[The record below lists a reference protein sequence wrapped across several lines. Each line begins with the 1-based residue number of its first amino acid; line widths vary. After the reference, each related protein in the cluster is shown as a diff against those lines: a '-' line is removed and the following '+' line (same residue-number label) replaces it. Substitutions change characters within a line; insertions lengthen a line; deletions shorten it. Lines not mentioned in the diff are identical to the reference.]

1 MIVRRDEY
9 GVLICPDGREPV
21 ESLGC
26 PSLPVDGGSV
36 FCDLGMAPAAPTYIG
51 ATIVTGAVPAWVEAV
66 YGPSVASAAERALAG
81 DSAVGTLQTLRSD
94 WRRRPTATARA
105 LHRLAV
111 GTWMRRY
118 WPSPDDGRP
127 WATPDRTLI
136 DLETAAL
143 AAAPELAPCL
153 ADSALARHLLR
164 RSRRGLRAVCRDVL
178 ERGAG
183 ARVADRLRTVLAADL
198 ALACEEA
205 EEHGDEAR
213 LAELGALA
221 DRLDAGFDVV
231 PAAPRAQGPAVPAP
245 PGLGAVWTEAPRGPA
260 GGGGATRDERDTID
274 WGCNARALFD
284 TRTDAVRHEVHER
297 DGTRVLLIE
306 APLAPGLPADHHV
319 PRCTARV
326 CLAGERAPLLVALA
340 RRGERMVGEAAL
352 EGAPLVECVDVVSV
366 PRPGPPRLGA
376 RREAMRAEQEVATQ
390 WAWRRGLDDIPQEL
404 PAELVPEVF
413 DAGLPW
419 LGELVTA
426 EDPRGPAGSD
436 AGAGPAP
443 AAPPAPAPAA
453 PPAPADAGP
462 AAPGPAVGEP
472 AAPGPA
478 EAAGAAFVGPRVR
491 LDRFVLAAAE
501 HTTTS
506 VEGRNRVG
514 DLELHV
520 VGITA
525 SRVAVTVT
533 ADPGIA
539 RNLDVAV
546 LRSEAD
552 GEVLELAVVLTP
564 DAGGMLSGGTIIS
577 GHNRWVDVTL
587 GAPRPLRDLD
597 EDLAPVISAGVRAIS
612 TQEGRRAWIDAART
626 LPKGHRLRAAVREG
640 LS

>member
-9 GVLICPDGREPV
+9 GVLICPDGREPA

-36 FCDLGMAPAAPTYIG
+36 FCDLGMGPAAAAAPAYIG
-51 ATIVTGAVPAWVEAV
+51 ATIVTGTVPAWVEAV

-81 DSAVGTLQTLRSD
+81 DPAAGTVQTLRTD
-94 WRRRPTATARA
+94 WRRRPTAAARA

-143 AAAPELAPCL
+143 AAAPELAPCF

-164 RSRRGLRAVCRDVL
+164 RSRRGLRAVCQDVL

-183 ARVADRLRTVLAADL
+183 SRVADRLRTVLSADL

-231 PAAPRAQGPAVPAP
+231 PAPPAGPRAQGPAVPAP
-245 PGLGAVWTEAPRGPA
+245 SGLGAVWTEAPRGPA
-260 GGGGATRDERDTID
+260 GGSGVWDERDTID
-274 WGCNARALFD
+274 WGNNARALFD
-284 TRTDAVRHEVHER
+284 TRTGAVRRDVYER
-297 DGTRVLLIE
+297 DGARGLLIE
-306 APLAPGLPADHHV
+306 APLAPGLPPGRRV

-326 CLAGERAPLLVALA
+326 CLEGVRAPLLVALT
-340 RRGERMVGEAAL
+340 RRGDRMVGEAAL
-352 EGAPLVECVDVVSV
+352 EGTARVECVDVVSV

-390 WAWRRGLDDIPQEL
+390 WAWRRGLDDVPQEL

-426 EDPRGPAGSD
+426 EDPRGPAAPGAASAGPAAGAAESAAEPGDSD
-436 AGAGPAP
+436 AGA
-443 AAPPAPAPAA
+443 
-453 PPAPADAGP
+453 
-462 AAPGPAVGEP
+462 
-472 AAPGPA
+472 
-478 EAAGAAFVGPRVR
+478 AFAGPRVR

-520 VGITA
+520 VGLTA
-525 SRVAVTVT
+525 SRVVVTVT
-533 ADPGIA
+533 ADPRIA
-539 RNLDVAV
+539 RNLDVAM
-546 LRSEAD
+546 LRSAAD
-552 GEVLELAVVLTP
+552 GEGGEGEELELAVVLTP
-564 DAGGMLSGGTIIS
+564 DAGGLLSGGTVIS

-597 EDLAPVISAGVRAIS
+597 EDLAPVISASVRSVS

>member
-1 MIVRRDEY
+1 MRRDEY

-36 FCDLGMAPAAPTYIG
+36 FCDLGMGPAAAAAPAYIG
-51 ATIVTGAVPAWVEAV
+51 ATIVTGTVPAWVEAV

-231 PAAPRAQGPAVPAP
+231 PAAPRAQGPAAGAP
-245 PGLGAVWTEAPRGPA
+245 PGLDAVWTEAPRGPA

-284 TRTDAVRHEVHER
+284 TRTGAVRHEVHER
-297 DGTRVLLIE
+297 DGMRVLLIE
-306 APLAPGLPADHHV
+306 APLAPGLPADHRV

-326 CLAGERAPLLVALA
+326 CLAGERAPLLVALT

-426 EDPRGPAGSD
+426 EDPRGPAAPGAASAGPAAGAAESAAEPGDSD
-436 AGAGPAP
+436 AGA
-443 AAPPAPAPAA
+443 
-453 PPAPADAGP
+453 
-462 AAPGPAVGEP
+462 
-472 AAPGPA
+472 
-478 EAAGAAFVGPRVR
+478 AFAGPRVR

-539 RNLDVAV
+539 HNLDVAV

-587 GAPRPLRDLD
+587 GAPRPLRELD
-597 EDLAPVISAGVRAIS
+597 EDLAPVISAGVRAVS

>member
-1 MIVRRDEY
+1 MR
-9 GVLICPDGREPV
+9 CTSATGRACF
-21 ESLGC
+21 S
-26 PSLPVDGGSV
+26 SRLP
-36 FCDLGMAPAAPTYIG
+36 
-51 ATIVTGAVPAWVEAV
+51 
-66 YGPSVASAAERALAG
+66 
-81 DSAVGTLQTLRSD
+81 
-94 WRRRPTATARA
+94 
-105 LHRLAV
+105 
-111 GTWMRRY
+111 
-118 WPSPDDGRP
+118 WP
-127 WATPDRTLI
+127 
-136 DLETAAL
+136 
-143 AAAPELAPCL
+143 
-153 ADSALARHLLR
+153 
-164 RSRRGLRAVCRDVL
+164 
-178 ERGAG
+178 
-183 ARVADRLRTVLAADL
+183 
-198 ALACEEA
+198 
-205 EEHGDEAR
+205 
-213 LAELGALA
+213 
-221 DRLDAGFDVV
+221 
-231 PAAPRAQGPAVPAP
+231 
-245 PGLGAVWTEAPRGPA
+245 
-260 GGGGATRDERDTID
+260 
-274 WGCNARALFD
+274 
-284 TRTDAVRHEVHER
+284 
-297 DGTRVLLIE
+297 
-306 APLAPGLPADHHV
+306 PGLPADHRV

-426 EDPRGPAGSD
+426 EDPRGPAAPGAASAGPAAGAAESAAEPGESD
-436 AGAGPAP
+436 AGA
-443 AAPPAPAPAA
+443 
-453 PPAPADAGP
+453 
-462 AAPGPAVGEP
+462 
-472 AAPGPA
+472 
-478 EAAGAAFVGPRVR
+478 AFAGPRVR

-564 DAGGMLSGGTIIS
+564 DAGGLLSGGTIIS

-597 EDLAPVISAGVRAIS
+597 EDLAPVISAGVRAVS

>member
-66 YGPSVASAAERALAG
+66 YGPSVASAVERALAG

-205 EEHGDEAR
+205 EAHGDEAR

-306 APLAPGLPADHHV
+306 APLAPGLPADHRV

-390 WAWRRGLDDIPQEL
+390 WAWRRGLDDVPQEL

-426 EDPRGPAGSD
+426 EDPRGPAAPGAASAGPAAGAAESAAEPGDSD
-436 AGAGPAP
+436 AGA
-443 AAPPAPAPAA
+443 
-453 PPAPADAGP
+453 
-462 AAPGPAVGEP
+462 
-472 AAPGPA
+472 
-478 EAAGAAFVGPRVR
+478 AFAGPRVR

-564 DAGGMLSGGTIIS
+564 DAGGLLSGGTIIS

-597 EDLAPVISAGVRAIS
+597 EDLAPVISAGVRAVS

>member
-9 GVLICPDGREPV
+9 GVLICPDGREPA

-36 FCDLGMAPAAPTYIG
+36 FCDLGMGPAAAAAPAYIG
-51 ATIVTGAVPAWVEAV
+51 ATIVTGTVPAWVEAV

-81 DSAVGTLQTLRSD
+81 DPAAGTVQTLRTD
-94 WRRRPTATARA
+94 WRRRPTAAARA

-153 ADSALARHLLR
+153 AGSALARHLLR

-221 DRLDAGFDVV
+221 GRLDAGFDVV
-231 PAAPRAQGPAVPAP
+231 PAAPRAQGPAAGAP
-245 PGLGAVWTEAPRGPA
+245 PGLDAVWIEAPRGPA

-284 TRTDAVRHEVHER
+284 TRAGAVRHEVHER
-297 DGTRVLLIE
+297 DGMRVLLIE
-306 APLAPGLPADHHV
+306 APLAPGLPADHRV

-326 CLAGERAPLLVALA
+326 CLAGERAPLLVALT

-426 EDPRGPAGSD
+426 EDPRGPAAPGAASAGPAAGAAESAAEPGDSD
-436 AGAGPAP
+436 AGA
-443 AAPPAPAPAA
+443 
-453 PPAPADAGP
+453 
-462 AAPGPAVGEP
+462 
-472 AAPGPA
+472 
-478 EAAGAAFVGPRVR
+478 AFAGPRVR

-539 RNLDVAV
+539 HNLDVAV

-587 GAPRPLRDLD
+587 GAPRPLGELD
-597 EDLAPVISAGVRAIS
+597 EDLAPVISAGVRAVS

>member
-36 FCDLGMAPAAPTYIG
+36 FCDLGMAPAAPIYIG

-153 ADSALARHLLR
+153 AGSALARHLLR

-221 DRLDAGFDVV
+221 GRLDAGFDVV
-231 PAAPRAQGPAVPAP
+231 PAAPRAQGPAAGAP
-245 PGLGAVWTEAPRGPA
+245 PGLDAVWTEAPRGPA

-284 TRTDAVRHEVHER
+284 TRTGAVRHEVHER
-297 DGTRVLLIE
+297 DGMRVLLIE
-306 APLAPGLPADHHV
+306 APLAPGLPADHRV

-326 CLAGERAPLLVALA
+326 CLAGERAPLLVALT

-426 EDPRGPAGSD
+426 EDPRGPAAPGAASAGPAAGAAESAAEPGDSD
-436 AGAGPAP
+436 AGA
-443 AAPPAPAPAA
+443 
-453 PPAPADAGP
+453 
-462 AAPGPAVGEP
+462 
-472 AAPGPA
+472 
-478 EAAGAAFVGPRVR
+478 AFAGPRVR

-587 GAPRPLRDLD
+587 GVPRPLRDLD
-597 EDLAPVISAGVRAIS
+597 EDLAPVISAGVRAVS

>member
-36 FCDLGMAPAAPTYIG
+36 FCDLGMAPAAPIYIG

-153 ADSALARHLLR
+153 AGSALARHLLR

-221 DRLDAGFDVV
+221 GRLDAGFDVV
-231 PAAPRAQGPAVPAP
+231 PAAPRAQGPAAGAP
-245 PGLGAVWTEAPRGPA
+245 PGLDAVWIEAPRGPA

-284 TRTDAVRHEVHER
+284 TRAGAVRHEVHER
-297 DGTRVLLIE
+297 DGMRVLLIE

-326 CLAGERAPLLVALA
+326 CLAGERAPLLVALT

-376 RREAMRAEQEVATQ
+376 RREAMRAEQELATQ
-390 WAWRRGLDDIPQEL
+390 WAWRRGLDGLPQAL
-404 PAELVPEVF
+404 PAELVPAVF
-413 DAGLPW
+413 DTGLPW

-426 EDPRGPAGSD
+426 EDPRGPAAPGAASAGPAAGAAESAAEPGDSD
-436 AGAGPAP
+436 AGA
-443 AAPPAPAPAA
+443 
-453 PPAPADAGP
+453 
-462 AAPGPAVGEP
+462 
-472 AAPGPA
+472 
-478 EAAGAAFVGPRVR
+478 AFAGPRVR

-520 VGITA
+520 VGLTA
-525 SRVAVTVT
+525 SRVVVTVT
-533 ADPGIA
+533 ADPRIA
-539 RNLDVAV
+539 RNLDVAM
-546 LRSEAD
+546 LRSAAD
-552 GEVLELAVVLTP
+552 GEGEELELAVVLTP
-564 DAGGMLSGGTIIS
+564 DAGGLLSGGTVIS

-597 EDLAPVISAGVRAIS
+597 EDLAPVISASVRSVS

>member
-1 MIVRRDEY
+1 MR
-9 GVLICPDGREPV
+9 CTSATGRACF
-21 ESLGC
+21 S
-26 PSLPVDGGSV
+26 SRLP
-36 FCDLGMAPAAPTYIG
+36 
-51 ATIVTGAVPAWVEAV
+51 
-66 YGPSVASAAERALAG
+66 
-81 DSAVGTLQTLRSD
+81 
-94 WRRRPTATARA
+94 
-105 LHRLAV
+105 
-111 GTWMRRY
+111 
-118 WPSPDDGRP
+118 WP
-127 WATPDRTLI
+127 
-136 DLETAAL
+136 
-143 AAAPELAPCL
+143 
-153 ADSALARHLLR
+153 
-164 RSRRGLRAVCRDVL
+164 
-178 ERGAG
+178 
-183 ARVADRLRTVLAADL
+183 
-198 ALACEEA
+198 
-205 EEHGDEAR
+205 
-213 LAELGALA
+213 
-221 DRLDAGFDVV
+221 
-231 PAAPRAQGPAVPAP
+231 
-245 PGLGAVWTEAPRGPA
+245 
-260 GGGGATRDERDTID
+260 
-274 WGCNARALFD
+274 
-284 TRTDAVRHEVHER
+284 
-297 DGTRVLLIE
+297 
-306 APLAPGLPADHHV
+306 PGLPADHRV

-376 RREAMRAEQEVATQ
+376 RREAMRAEQELATQ
-390 WAWRRGLDDIPQEL
+390 WAWRRGLDGVPQAL
-404 PAELVPEVF
+404 PAELVPAVF

-426 EDPRGPAGSD
+426 ADPRGPAGPD

-443 AAPPAPAPAA
+443 AAPAPAPAVGE
-453 PPAPADAGP
+453 PPARAPAD
-462 AAPGPAVGEP
+462 VEP

-564 DAGGMLSGGTIIS
+564 DAGGLLSGGTIIS

-597 EDLAPVISAGVRAIS
+597 EDLAPVISAGVRAVS

>member
-36 FCDLGMAPAAPTYIG
+36 FCDLGMAPAAPIYIG

-153 ADSALARHLLR
+153 AGSALARHLLR

-221 DRLDAGFDVV
+221 GRLDAGFDVV
-231 PAAPRAQGPAVPAP
+231 PAAPRAQGPAAGAP
-245 PGLGAVWTEAPRGPA
+245 PGLDAVWIEAPRGPA

-326 CLAGERAPLLVALA
+326 CLAGERAPLLVALT

-426 EDPRGPAGSD
+426 EDPRGPAAPGAASAGPAAGAAESAAEPGDSD
-436 AGAGPAP
+436 AGA
-443 AAPPAPAPAA
+443 
-453 PPAPADAGP
+453 
-462 AAPGPAVGEP
+462 
-472 AAPGPA
+472 
-478 EAAGAAFVGPRVR
+478 AFAGPRVR

-539 RNLDVAV
+539 HNLDVAV

-587 GAPRPLRDLD
+587 GAPRPLGELD
-597 EDLAPVISAGVRAIS
+597 EDLAPVISAGVRAVS

>member
-36 FCDLGMAPAAPTYIG
+36 FCDLGMAPAAPIYIG

-231 PAAPRAQGPAVPAP
+231 PAAPRAQGPAAGAP
-245 PGLGAVWTEAPRGPA
+245 PGLDAVWTEAPRGPA

-284 TRTDAVRHEVHER
+284 TRTGAVRHEVHER
-297 DGTRVLLIE
+297 DGMRVLLIE
-306 APLAPGLPADHHV
+306 APLAPGLPADHRV

-326 CLAGERAPLLVALA
+326 CLAGERAPLLVALT

-376 RREAMRAEQEVATQ
+376 RREAMRAEQELATQ
-390 WAWRRGLDDIPQEL
+390 WAWRRGLDGVSQAL
-404 PAELVPEVF
+404 PAELVPAVF
-413 DAGLPW
+413 DTGLPW

-426 EDPRGPAGSD
+426 EDPRGPAAPGAASAGPAAGAAESAAEPGDSD
-436 AGAGPAP
+436 AGA
-443 AAPPAPAPAA
+443 
-453 PPAPADAGP
+453 
-462 AAPGPAVGEP
+462 
-472 AAPGPA
+472 
-478 EAAGAAFVGPRVR
+478 AFAGPRVR

-539 RNLDVAV
+539 HNLDVAV

-587 GAPRPLRDLD
+587 GAPRPLRELD
-597 EDLAPVISAGVRAIS
+597 EDLAPVISAGVRAVS